1 MNRAARHPQVNE
13 RTMHYQINEGSFTVP
28 EQAQDRSVNMLLLNF
43 GPGGMTLVVTRDEL
57 PEGEGLDAFLSRQLR
72 TLGSQVKNFKQQERT
87 ELSVG
92 SAHLPALQVAI
103 SFKAKQCQCSSTD
116 DGIGSDGQSRAGLDR
131 HLRFAVDDGT
141 GRRRAEHARQLCTGR
156 RGCRRPCRANRSR
169 SFFRSRLTPCAQPP
183 PD

>member
-1 MNRAARHPQVNE
+1 
-13 RTMHYQINEGSFTVP
+13 MHYQINEGSFTVP

-92 SAHLPALQVAI
+92 SAQLPALQVAI
-103 SFKAKQCQCSSTD
+103 SFKQNNASVHQLTTVLALSDKAVLVLTVTCASPLTAEQAAAAQKMLDSFTPAAAVAAAPAEPTD
-116 DGIGSDGQSRAGLDR
+116 P
-131 HLRFAVDDGT
+131 V
-141 GRRRAEHARQLCTGR
+141 
-156 RGCRRPCRANRSR
+156 
-169 SFFRSRLTPCAQPP
+169 
-183 PD
+183 

>member
-1 MNRAARHPQVNE
+1 
-13 RTMHYQINEGSFTVP
+13 MHYQINEGSFTVP

-103 SFKAKQCQCSSTD
+103 SFKQNNASVHQLTTVLALTGKAVLVLTVTCASPLTTEQAAVAQNMLDSFAPAAVVVVVPAEPTDPAASSD
-116 DGIGSDGQSRAGLDR
+116 PA
-131 HLRFAVDDGT
+131 
-141 GRRRAEHARQLCTGR
+141 
-156 RGCRRPCRANRSR
+156 
-169 SFFRSRLTPCAQPP
+169 
-183 PD
+183 